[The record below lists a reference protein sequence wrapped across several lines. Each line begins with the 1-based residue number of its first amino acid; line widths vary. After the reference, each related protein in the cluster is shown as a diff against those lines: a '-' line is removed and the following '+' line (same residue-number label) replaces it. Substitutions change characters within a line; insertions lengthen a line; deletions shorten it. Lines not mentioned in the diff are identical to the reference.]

1 MAVQWYAA
9 RVEQAIGGGH
19 LVTVPDARSGG
30 VKRYKVYLAEST
42 ESRRAHYYRPARV
55 FVEVRR
61 AYAGWH
67 RIVWQSVSANGPTGR
82 EAARAVKRHVAA
94 TNEEA

>member
-1 MAVQWYAA
+1 MAVQWHAA
-9 RVEQAIGGGH
+9 RVEQAMGGY
-19 LVTVPDARSGG
+19 LVTAPDARSGG
-30 VKRYKVYLAEST
+30 MKRFKVYLAEPTAST
-42 ESRRAHYYRPARV
+42 HYSRAARV
-55 FVEVRR
+55 YVEARR

-82 EAARAVKRHVAA
+82 EAMRAVKRHVAA